1 MISQNSLFGQV
12 SLVLALNSE
21 ADKTL
26 QFVSLN
32 SLDLKSLVLDA
43 LANLAAFFEVIE
55 ADLLGRLGVHT
66 DLVTDGLGVSTEST
80 VSLMLKLTLFV
91 LLLFLL
97 LDHTEEFIAFG
108 LSLLGHHDLFLDEL
122 LAAGEVKIL

>member
-97 LDHTEEFIAFG
+97 LDHTEEFITFG